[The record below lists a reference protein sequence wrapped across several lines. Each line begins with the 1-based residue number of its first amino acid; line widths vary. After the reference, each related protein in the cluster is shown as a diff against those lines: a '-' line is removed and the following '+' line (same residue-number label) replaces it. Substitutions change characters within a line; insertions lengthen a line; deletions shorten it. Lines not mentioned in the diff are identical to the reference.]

1 MLAGSGLSSSEAEP
15 EAVAAGSGAEGQR
28 DDALAPAQLRADA
41 TAPGGAGEQ
50 AQPAFRAKGLEQPER
65 RPQQLQYSA
74 PTETGDVEH
83 RAVGTASDTLTAEQL
98 RGASRNGPCPCGS
111 GKKFKMCHGKNL

>member
-1 MLAGSGLSSSEAEP
+1 MLAGSGLSSAERAEAE
-15 EAVAAGSGAEGQR
+15 AQGAEGQPVE
-28 DDALAPAQLRADA
+28 ALAPAQPA
-41 TAPGGAGEQ
+41 GAAAAEE
-50 AQPAFRAKGLEQPER
+50 AEPQPSFRAKGLEQPER

-74 PTETGDVEH
+74 PTETGEVEH
-83 RAVGTASDTLTAEQL
+83 RAVGTAQDTLTDEQL